1 MKWKANHKKQSRRRE
16 QHICQ
21 FEIHKMQSIDTYQN
35 YIQFLLRKRCILVV
49 FAAEV
54 FSTSFLLS
62 SVLAK
67 KEKLHSTYI
76 KCDFIQ
82 YLLCLFL
89 SLLLCL
95 FGISRIDF
103 IYYFSLLF
111 SLPHSTLVR
120 PKKYFFLYVHLM
132 NVLKFIFRMQ
142 KFHKRYKCSD
152 KVFES
157 HCFVNNRSIK
167 LNLIF

>member
-103 IYYFSLLF
+103 IYYFSLR
-111 SLPHSTLVR
+111 S
-120 PKKYFFLYVHLM
+120 
-132 NVLKFIFRMQ
+132 
-142 KFHKRYKCSD
+142 
-152 KVFES
+152 S
-157 HCFVNNRSIK
+157 HC
-167 LNLIF
+167 LILL